1 MDKHITPTIGRI
13 VLHRGKDGQIR
24 PAIVTHVWGE
34 FCINAQVFPKDNG
47 DKEAGVKTSLTH
59 ADPEQEPGCLDSWHW
74 MPYQKQQAAA
84 GTSVH
89 ATPAAPAKP
98 NTITKTAIDDLITS
112 SKITQTKI
120 GDKTAVLMVT
130 LPNGF
135 EIVDSAACVDPKNF
149 DEGIGRKYALEKI
162 ARRLWELEGYRLQCE
177 LAKV

>member
-1 MDKHITPTIGRI
+1 MEPITPTIGRI
-13 VLHRGKDGQIR
+13 VLYRGKDKRTR
-24 PAIVTHVWGE
+24 PAIVTESHGVHCVDLHVFQKE
-34 FCINAQVFPKDNG
+34 SG
-47 DKEAGVKTSLTH
+47 DPEHGPMVNVTH
-59 ADPEQEPGCLDSWHW
+59 ADPIEEPGCFPSWHW
-74 MPYQKQQAAA
+74 MPYQKQQHAA

-89 ATPAAPAKP
+89 AAPAAPVKP
-98 NTITKTAIDDLITS
+98 NTITKTAIDDLIAS
-112 SKITQTKI
+112 GKIVQTKI
-120 GDKTAVLMVT
+120 GDKTAVVMLT